1 MSNFGY
7 FEFIYN
13 KHNGMMTLVINELN
27 ISKSTFFRLKK
38 KLNKKN
44 KLNKNPLSK
53 VKNNNHID
61 NKESPVKNDPRL
73 LAVIDRMFDIA
84 LGNVRN
90 VSKVSADMCLG
101 IVNMFGHYINAKKLA
116 IAMSN
121 KNDKEKESSV
131 LDLVNH
137 RNE

>member
-27 ISKSTFFRLKK
+27 ISKATFFNLKK
-38 KLNKKN
+38 KLNK
-44 KLNKNPLSK
+44 LNKNPFNK
-53 VKNNNHID
+53 VKNNNQIE

-84 LGNVRN
+84 LGNVKN

-131 LDLVNH
+131 LDLINH

>member
-1 MSNFGY
+1 MINFGY
-7 FEFIYN
+7 FEYIYK
-13 KHNGMMTLVINELN
+13 KHNGVMTLVINELN
-27 ISKSTFFRLKK
+27 ISKATFFNLKK
-38 KLNKKN
+38 KLNK
-44 KLNKNPLSK
+44 LNKKPLNK
-53 VKNNNHID
+53 VKNNNQIE

-84 LGNVRN
+84 LGNVKN

-131 LDLVNH
+131 LDLINH